1 MGREAP
7 ETMMLV
13 ALAARVKRAA
23 KAGCCVSGQLLG
35 FAGQVQW
42 KDYRVRELRNLREKS
57 SD

>member
-1 MGREAP
+1 
-7 ETMMLV
+7 MLV
-13 ALAARVKRAA
+13 ALVARVKRAA